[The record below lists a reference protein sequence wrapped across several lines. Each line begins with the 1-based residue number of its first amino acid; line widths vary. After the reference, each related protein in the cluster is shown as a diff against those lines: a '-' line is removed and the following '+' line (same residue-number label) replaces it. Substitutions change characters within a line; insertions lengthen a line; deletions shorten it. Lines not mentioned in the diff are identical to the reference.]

1 MPDTPTEI
9 TTKGREIRI
18 GGSIKGIALVLCL
31 AGALSV
37 SAESAVAGPSGSFA
51 RECALKEIEVIT
63 FIEQHGNAQDMAP
76 DLLARAAF
84 TLMDARM
91 ACREGRVSQAL
102 ALYNSILRLGADDSL
117 HAVGPVV
124 SLPSR

>member
-1 MPDTPTEI
+1 MPDTSTEI

-18 GGSIKGIALVLCL
+18 GGSIKGIALALCL
-31 AGALSV
+31 AALSV
-37 SAESAVAGPSGSFA
+37 SVESAVAGQSESFA

-63 FIEQHGNAQDMAP
+63 FIEQHGDAQDIAP
-76 DLLARAAF
+76 DILARAGL

-91 ACREGRVSQAL
+91 ICYEGRVSEAL
-102 ALYNSILRLGADDSL
+102 ALYDSILMLGTGDSVFNL
-117 HAVGPVV
+117 GPVV